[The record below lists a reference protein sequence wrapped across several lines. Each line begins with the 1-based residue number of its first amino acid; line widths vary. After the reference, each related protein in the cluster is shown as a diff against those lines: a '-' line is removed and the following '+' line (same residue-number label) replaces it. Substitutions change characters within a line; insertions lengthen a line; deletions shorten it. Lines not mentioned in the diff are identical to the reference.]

1 MNTTT
6 NYGLYA
12 YEGSDEFN
20 PLAVDVPN
28 INSID
33 TIMKANSDKG
43 IPTATHVLSGTV
55 HAIVRSDADAPMFRF
70 TATADFTFGDSFTID
85 GIAYTAKST
94 SGNQLQTDAFVT
106 GANVLCCVEG
116 TEFTLYVDN
125 MGVAP
130 DSNKLGGEL
139 PSYYATQSDMTDAQ
153 NDILDN
159 ANDISDIDGE
169 LHNVISGSLGVGATT
184 VTLIDARIKVTSII
198 EPWQYIP
205 ADGNDYELIYP
216 THIAVSSGQ
225 CTLTYEA
232 QSVAYTVGIRVFG

>member
-43 IPTATHVLSGTV
+43 VPTATHVLSGTV
-55 HAIVRSDADAPMFRF
+55 HAIVRSDADASMFRF
-70 TATADFTFGDSFTID
+70 VATSDFTFGDSFTID

-125 MGVAP
+125 MGIAP

-139 PSYYATQSDMTDAQ
+139 PSYYATQADMTQAQ
-153 NDILDN
+153 LDIADN
-159 ANDISDIDGE
+159 ASDITDIDGE
-169 LHNVISGSLGVGATT
+169 LHNIISGTLVAGATT
-184 VTLIDARIKVTSII
+184 VTLIDGRIKTTSII
-198 EPWQYIP
+198 EPWQYVGGGTVDIIAP
-205 ADGNDYELIYP
+205 SK
-216 THIAVSSGQ
+216 IAVLSGQ
-225 CTLTYEA
+225 CTLTFEA
-232 QSVAYTVGIRVFG
+232 QANDVTVGIRVF